1 MSAALPNGSYRARH
15 ATPMRSVISG
25 RVTRRRFLASV
36 GQTGAVLLLAP
47 RTSSVAR
54 AAADRGS
61 DSIVV
66 RWNEALLDAVAASTL
81 GPPMTARA
89 LAVVHTCTYDAWA
102 AYDEHAV
109 GTRLG
114 NQLRR
119 PAPEHTVANIRQ
131 AISFAAYR
139 ALVDLLPAGTVS
151 VFDPLMSELGY
162 DPRDR
167 SLDASTPVGIGNTAA
182 AAVLEFRHED
192 GANQLGDAPGG
203 TAGAP
208 YSDYTGYV
216 PVNDPMDLRAAFD
229 PATVHDPNAWQPLRY
244 ANGAGALV
252 TPTYIGPQWGHVIG
266 FALAPASD
274 LIAAAGPARYR
285 SAEYS
290 AQALE
295 LLSLSAGLND
305 EDKMIAEYWALGPH
319 TVQPPGHWTAIA
331 EFVARRDRHR
341 DTASGIERDVKL
353 FFAIANA
360 MLDASCSAWANKRAF
375 DSVRPITAI
384 RYLFRG
390 QPVRAWAGP
399 GLGTRTI
406 DGASWLPYQQPTFP
420 TPPFPE
426 YLSGHSTFSAA
437 GAAIHKYFTGSDSY
451 GDSVTL
457 PAGSSLVEPGL
468 VPADDL
474 TLSWATFS
482 SAADQAGLSRR
493 YGGIHF
499 ERGDLDGR
507 ATGRTAAAEVWGKAN
522 SLWRG
527 GESRRASVAAFAKR

>member
-1 MSAALPNGSYRARH
+1 MSTA
-15 ATPMRSVISG
+15 
-25 RVTRRRFLASV
+25 TRRRFLASV

-47 RTSSVAR
+47 RTWGVTR
-54 AAADRGS
+54 AAPDRGS

-66 RWNEALLDAVAASTL
+66 RWNEALLDAVRASTL

-89 LAVVHTCTYDAWA
+89 LAVLHTCTYDAWA

-119 PAPEHTVANIRQ
+119 PARERTAANIRQ
-131 AISFAAYR
+131 AISYAAYR
-139 ALVDLLPAGTVS
+139 ALVDLLPASTAAIS
-151 VFDPLMSELGY
+151 DPLMSELGY
-162 DPRDR
+162 DPGDR
-167 SLDASTPVGIGNTAA
+167 SLDRWTPGGIGNTAA
-182 AAVLEFRHED
+182 AAVLEFRHGD

-203 TAGAP
+203 TPGVP

-216 PVNDPMDLRAAFD
+216 PVNDPMDLRGAFD
-229 PATVHDPNAWQPLRY
+229 PTTVHDPDAWQPLRY
-244 ANGAGALV
+244 VNAAGTLV
-252 TPTYIGPQWGHVIG
+252 TPTYVGPQWGHVIG
-266 FALAPASD
+266 FALDATSD
-274 LIAAAGPARYR
+274 PTSALGPARR
-285 SAEYS
+285 GSAEYS

-295 LLSLSAGLND
+295 LLRLSAGLND
-305 EDKMIAEYWALGPH
+305 EDKMIAEYWALGPR
-319 TVQPPGHWTAIA
+319 TVQPPGYWTAIA
-331 EFVARRDRHR
+331 GFVARRDRHG
-341 DTASGIERDVKL
+341 DMASGIERDVKL
-353 FFAIANA
+353 YFTISNA

-390 QPVRAWAGP
+390 QPVQAWAGP

-437 GAAIHKYFTGSDSY
+437 GAAILKYFTGSDSY

-474 TLSWATFS
+474 TLCWATFS

-507 ATGRTAAAEVWGKAN
+507 ATGQAVAAGVWEKAN
-522 SLWRG
+522 LLWRG
-527 GESRRASVAAFAKR
+527 GEPSRGSVGAFDVRENAPR

>member
-1 MSAALPNGSYRARH
+1 MVTSFVGE
-15 ATPMRSVISG
+15 G
-25 RVTRRRFLASV
+25 FTRRRFLASV
-36 GQTGAVLLLAP
+36 GQTGAVLVLAP
-47 RTSSVAR
+47 RTLSATR
-54 AAADRGS
+54 AARDRAS
-61 DSIVV
+61 DSVVV
-66 RWNEALLDAVAASTL
+66 RWNEALLDAVRASTL

-119 PAPEHTVANIRQ
+119 PARERTVANIRQ

-139 ALVDLLPAGTVS
+139 ALCDLLPAGTAS
-151 VFDPLMSELGY
+151 IFNPLMSELGY

-167 SLDASTPVGIGNTAA
+167 SLDASTPVGIGNIAA
-182 AAVLEFRHED
+182 AAVLEFRHHD

-203 TAGAP
+203 TPGVP

-216 PVNDPMDLRAAFD
+216 PVNDPMDLRGPFD
-229 PATVHDPNAWQPLRY
+229 PATVRDPNAWQPLRY
-244 ANGAGALV
+244 LNGAGAVV
-252 TPTYIGPQWGHVIG
+252 TPTYVAPQWGHVIG
-266 FALAPASD
+266 FALDPASD
-274 LIAAAGPARYR
+274 LISAAGPARHG
-285 SAEYS
+285 SDEYS

-305 EDKMIAEYWALGPH
+305 EDKMIAEYWALGPQ

-331 EFVARRDRHR
+331 EFVARRDRHG
-341 DTASGIERDVKL
+341 DTASGMERDVKL
-353 FFAIANA
+353 FFAVANA
-360 MLDASCSAWANKRAF
+360 MLDASCSAWATKRAF

-384 RYLFRG
+384 RYLFAGR
-390 QPVRAWAGP
+390 PVQAWAGP
-399 GLGTRTI
+399 GLGARTI

-437 GAAIHKYFTGSDSY
+437 GAAILKYFTGSDSY
-451 GDSVTL
+451 GDSVML

-468 VPADDL
+468 VPSDDL

-482 SAADQAGLSRR
+482 SAADEAGLSRR

-507 ATGRTAAAEVWGKAN
+507 ARGRTAAAEVWEKAN

-527 GESRRASVAAFAKR
+527 GERD

>member
-1 MSAALPNGSYRARH
+1 MS
-15 ATPMRSVISG
+15 T
-25 RVTRRRFLASV
+25 VTRRRFLASV

-47 RTSSVAR
+47 RTSTVAR
-54 AAADRGS
+54 AAPDRGS
-61 DSIVV
+61 DRIVV
-66 RWNEALLDAVAASTL
+66 RWNEALLDAVSASTL

-89 LAVVHTCTYDAWA
+89 LAVLHTCIYDAWA
-102 AYDEHAV
+102 AYDEHAL
-109 GTRLG
+109 GTQLG
-114 NQLRR
+114 SQLRR
-119 PAPEHTVANIRQ
+119 PVRERSAEDIRQ

-139 ALVDLLPAGTVS
+139 ALVDLLPAS
-151 VFDPLMSELGY
+151 AASIFDPLMTELGY
-162 DPRDR
+162 DSRNR
-167 SLDASTPVGIGNTAA
+167 SLDASTPAGIGHTAA
-182 AAVLEFRHED
+182 AAVLEFRHQD
-192 GANQLGDAPGG
+192 GANELGDAPGG
-203 TAGAP
+203 IPGVP

-216 PVNDPMDLRAAFD
+216 PVNDPMDLRGAFD

-244 ANGAGALV
+244 VNGAGALV
-252 TPTYIGPQWGHVIG
+252 TPTYVGPQWGHVIG
-266 FALAPASD
+266 FALDPASD
-274 LIAAAGPARYR
+274 PISAPGPARHG

-290 AQALE
+290 EQALG
-295 LLSLSAGLND
+295 LLNLSAALND
-305 EDKMIAEYWALGPH
+305 EDKMIAEVWALGPH
-319 TVQPPGHWTAIA
+319 TVQPPGQWAAIA
-331 EFVARRDRHR
+331 EFVARRDRHG
-341 DTASGIERDVKL
+341 DTASGMERDVKL

-360 MLDASCSAWANKRAF
+360 MLDASCGAWSNKRAF

-390 QPVRAWAGP
+390 QPLQAWAGP

-437 GAAIHKYFTGSDSY
+437 GAAILKYFTGSDSY

-482 SAADQAGLSRR
+482 DAADQAGLSRR

-507 ATGRTAAAEVWGKAN
+507 AIGRAAAAAVWEKAN
-522 SLWRG
+522 LLWRG
-527 GESRRASVAAFAKR
+527 GEPRRASASAFPRG